1 MGNAL
6 KAYTEKY
13 EDQDQMLFQAII
25 KLKRGNKKAFEQV
38 YNLSERYIY
47 TIIYRI
53 VRDNEKTA
61 DLMQDTYIQI
71 YKKIH
76 TLRNVE
82 AFFVWAGRIATN
94 NTLRFIQKDS
104 REVLASEEDNDF
116 VFEKASD
123 DKEEFLPE
131 DILLNKEKRQKIR
144 EIINN
149 LSQVQKITVL
159 NYYFGEMSVSE
170 IAQAMQCSPG
180 TVKSRLNY
188 ARKQIKQAV
197 LDTEKR
203 EGVKLYSLSTLPL
216 FTLLLREE
224 MANIVVP
231 EIVSSSVV
239 KGMAEALGINIAETA
254 AIEIA
259 ELGKKGIKGIKETIH
274 KFFET
279 TGGKVA
285 SGIAAAAVAGTVAVT
300 QISTTL
306 YVTSN
311 SIFESTYGLIHNE
324 FYSYSSEDREFRY
337 LIDDQY
343 LIFQNDDGQ
352 IGLYTIEGKEVLPFE
367 FDNIRY
373 DKYTGGL
380 FKVEKDNKEAY
391 YDKSGRIVCDSMY
404 DFVSDVV
411 DDMFYCEKDD
421 KFIVYSVEGNK
432 VSNTYFDEI
441 DERVNRLITV
451 KKEGKWGV
459 LREDGELIVDL
470 LYDEAYLGDGEYIA
484 LSETTEDGT
493 RLTVLDNRGN
503 VVFTKDSRDGLY
515 FDNGYYNGVA
525 SLEGSVGILEWIN
538 LPIKADGSILFS
550 PAESDYSV
558 YNQGYGFDLYE
569 NGYFS
574 YYNDEMDKTVLFNAE
589 AKKIASASGF
599 TYLFDKFIA
608 EDNGKYSLID
618 EEGKIIIPQYD
629 EIDPRYKGK
638 YYICSDYSGYDL
650 YNRDGSLLFNDANE
664 IYSIGCEM
672 FECRLDNGAVIV
684 NGQDGTSFMLSSN
697 EYIQSNYSDGYAVK
711 ITSFVD
717 SVKSEYYF
725 TYEIIDKNGRTEYK
739 IKTPKDTD
747 SYTPRVSVKVLKK
760 GVYSYEHE
768 DEGKCYIKTW

>member
-25 KLKRGNKKAFEQV
+25 KFRRGNKKAFEQV

-47 TIIYRI
+47 AIIYRI
-53 VRDNEKTA
+53 VRDNDKTA

-71 YKKIH
+71 YRKIH
-76 TLRNVE
+76 TLKNVE
-82 AFFVWAGRIATN
+82 AFFIWAGRIATN

-104 REVLASEEDNDF
+104 REVLLDEEENDF
-116 VFEKASD
+116 VFENVSD

-131 DILLNKEKRQKIR
+131 DILLNKEKCKKIR
-144 EIINN
+144 DIINN
-149 LSQVQKITVL
+149 LSQEQKITVL

-239 KGMAEALGINIAETA
+239 KGMAEALGINIAETV

-259 ELGKKGIKGIKETIH
+259 ELGKKGIKGIKEMIH

-285 SGIAAAAVAGTVAVT
+285 SGIAAAAVAGAVAVT
-300 QISTTL
+300 QIPTTI

-311 SIFESTYGLIHNE
+311 SIFESTYGLIHNK
-324 FYSYSSEDREFRY
+324 FYSYSSEEREFKY

-343 LIFQNDDGQ
+343 LIFQNDDWQLGV
-352 IGLYTIEGKEVLPFE
+352 YTIEGKEVLPFE
-367 FDNIRY
+367 FDSIEYNE
-373 DKYTGGL
+373 YTGGL
-380 FKVEKDNKEAY
+380 FKVKKDNKEAY
-391 YDKSGRIVCDSMY
+391 YDKSGKMVCDSMY
-404 DFVSDVV
+404 DFVSYVV
-411 DDMFYCEKDD
+411 DDMFYCNKDY
-421 KFIVYSVEGNK
+421 KHIVYSVEGNK
-432 VSNTYFDEI
+432 VSNTYFDDI
-441 DERVNRLITV
+441 DERVNGLITV
-451 KKEGKWGV
+451 KKKGKWGV
-459 LREDGELIVDL
+459 LREDGELIVDF

-484 LSETTEDGT
+484 LSKTTEDGT
-493 RLTVLDNRGN
+493 RLTVLDNHGN
-503 VVFTKDSRDGLY
+503 VVFTKDSMDGLY
-515 FDNGYYNGVA
+515 FDSGYYNGVA
-525 SLEGSVGILEWIN
+525 SLVGSVGISEWID
-538 LPIKADGSILFS
+538 LPVKADGSILFDS
-550 PAESDYSV
+550 TQRDYSV
-558 YNQGYGFDLYE
+558 YNQGYGFHLYK

-574 YYNDEMDKTVLFNAE
+574 YYNDKMDKVVLFNTE
-589 AKKIASASGF
+589 AKPVASASGF
-599 TYLFDKFIA
+599 TYEFGKFVA

-618 EEGKIIIPQYD
+618 SDGNVILSEYD
-629 EIDPRYKGK
+629 DIQFSYKGK
-638 YYICSDYSGYDL
+638 YFICSGYNGYDL
-650 YNRDGSLLFNDANE
+650 YNSEGTLLFNDANE

-684 NGQDGTSFMLSSN
+684 NGQDGTSFTLSIDEMIN
-697 EYIQSNYSDGYAVK
+697 TYSDGYAVK
-711 ITSFVD
+711 ITLFFVP
-717 SVKSEYYF
+717 VKTEYHF
-725 TYEIIDKNGRTEYK
+725 TYEIIDKNGRVAHR
-739 IKTPKDTD
+739 IKTPNDTD
-747 SYTPRVSVKVLKK
+747 SYVPKVNAIVLKK
-760 GVYSYEHE
+760 GIYSYEHK